1 MVSVVT
7 PQPILRW
14 AGGKRQLLKILLS
27 SYPQDFDPRVNNYFE
42 PFVGGGALFFS
53 LASNLDHLELN
64 KLSQSSRHFFL
75 SDTNDELINFYKVV
89 RDKPKLLI
97 KSVNL
102 LAQHRTEKDYY
113 RVRES
118 SPRSDIGRASRL
130 LYLNRLC
137 FNGLYRVNSKG
148 HFNVPFGRIKNPVI
162 CNSDLIFACSTWLR
176 KAEISTKSF
185 KEAVKKARRADLVY
199 FDPPYIPISVTASF
213 SSYAKEDFDIED
225 QRELAHTICELSKR
239 GVRVILSNSD
249 TACSREIFSDLNL
262 FSVSANRSIS
272 ASGTSRVR
280 VQELIGTNFPL
291 FEMRDGSK
299 LESKLVS

>member
-1 MVSVVT
+1 MIN

-14 AGGKRQLLKILLS
+14 AGGKRQLLEILLS
-27 SYPQDFDPRVNNYFE
+27 SYPKDFDPHVNNYFE

-53 LASNLDHLELN
+53 LASNFEHVNFSTVEE
-64 KLSQSSRHFFL
+64 SSHHFFL

-97 KSVNL
+97 KRVNF
-102 LAQHRTEKDYY
+102 LANQKSEKDFY

-118 SPRSDIGRASRL
+118 APRSETARAARL

-137 FNGLYRVNSKG
+137 FNGLYRVNSRG
-148 HFNVPFGRIKNPVI
+148 LFNVPFGRLKNPVI
-162 CNSDLIFACSTWLR
+162 CNSDLIFACSAWLQ
-176 KAEISTKSF
+176 KAEISTMPF
-185 KEAVKKARRADLVY
+185 QEAVKKAKQADLVY
-199 FDPPYIPISVTASF
+199 FDPPYIPMSNTASF
-213 SSYAKEDFDIED
+213 SSYAKEDFDMDD
-225 QRELAHTICELSKR
+225 QQELAHTIFELSKK

-249 TACSREIFSDLNL
+249 TARSREIFGSLNL

-291 FEMRDGSK
+291 SEMRDGTK
-299 LESKLVS
+299 LASNSII